1 MRQRGPMAAH
11 AFPRREASRGG
22 YSPLAATA
30 AAAAAAS
37 AAHDTSACAED
48 DAEPEALAA
57 A

>member
-1 MRQRGPMAAH
+1 MAAH

-37 AAHDTSACAED
+37 AAHDASACAED